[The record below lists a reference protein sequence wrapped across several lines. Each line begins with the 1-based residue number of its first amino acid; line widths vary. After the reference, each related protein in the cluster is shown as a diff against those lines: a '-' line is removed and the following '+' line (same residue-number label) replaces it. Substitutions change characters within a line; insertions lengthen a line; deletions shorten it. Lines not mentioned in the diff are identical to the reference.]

1 MVRIH
6 TLNWERE
13 VKEDYIQLTS
23 DKIID
28 NLKNKYEV
36 IAIEEYTLPF
46 IHDQVKRDFNIEF
59 KDKTHVKMVLKLK

>member
-1 MVRIH
+1 MKYRY

-36 IAIEEYTLPF
+36 IAIEEYTLLF